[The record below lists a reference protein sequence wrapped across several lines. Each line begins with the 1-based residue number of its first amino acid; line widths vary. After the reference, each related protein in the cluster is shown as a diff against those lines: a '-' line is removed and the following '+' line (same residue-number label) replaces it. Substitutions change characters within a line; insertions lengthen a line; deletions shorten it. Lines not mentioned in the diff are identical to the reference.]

1 MNKKS
6 YTVKEAL
13 EILLAPSSDSEM
25 SGLDEID
32 EEETALQPCIDVDSE
47 IDLMVEDNKAKKKQ
61 KHYKQ
66 NKVDFSKDSTK
77 Y

>member
-1 MNKKS
+1 MSFHFLNIAKMNKKS
-6 YTVKEAL
+6 YTIKEAL

-32 EEETALQPCIDVDSE
+32 EEETTLQPCIDVDSE
-47 IDLMVEDNKAKKKQ
+47 IDLMVEDNNAEKKQ

-66 NKVDFSKDSTK
+66 N
-77 Y
+77 